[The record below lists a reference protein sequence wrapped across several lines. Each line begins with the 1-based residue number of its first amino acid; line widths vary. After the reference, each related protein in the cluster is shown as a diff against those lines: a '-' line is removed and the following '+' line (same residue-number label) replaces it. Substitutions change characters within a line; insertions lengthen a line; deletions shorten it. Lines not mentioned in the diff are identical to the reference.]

1 MFFQSGNYVSKFNLR
16 QLIPSPQNSLEMHI
30 TYQVWDKYSLTNNK
44 EKKYKDGH
52 SSYNA
57 ARHNKWIA
65 PVKKIEYSEITILIA
80 VEMDN
85 DGVCYS
91 KMTISISTEHQNK
104 RIRDHSKM

>member
-1 MFFQSGNYVSKFNLR
+1 MN
-16 QLIPSPQNSLEMHI
+16 SPC
-30 TYQVWDKYSLTNNK
+30 
-44 EKKYKDGH
+44 
-52 SSYNA
+52 
-57 ARHNKWIA
+57 
-65 PVKKIEYSEITILIA
+65 KKIEYSEITILIA